1 MSNGFIYVVD
11 AHFIDIIL
19 KKKSWTQVPVIW
31 HYTKVNIHLF
41 FVYLMCCFGN
51 NPFYMDFTPIKIMFC
66 SVLFILDT
74 SKKYVDFP
82 RLFKSMI
89 LR

>member
-1 MSNGFIYVVD
+1 
-11 AHFIDIIL
+11 
-19 KKKSWTQVPVIW
+19 
-31 HYTKVNIHLF
+31 
-41 FVYLMCCFGN
+41 MCCFGK

-66 SVLFILDT
+66 SVLFIFDI
-74 SKKYVDFP
+74 SKMYVDFP